1 MNPILRKS
9 STLGKIILKPLD
21 LSLGGTKFIP
31 CGPRCV
37 CLMYLD
43 LSELRSQRYYENCFR
58 EKKKEYLKIYIFI
71 KYINDRL
78 RTL

>member
-21 LSLGGTKFIP
+21 LSDGGKKFLP
-31 CGPRCV
+31 CSLRCV

-43 LSELRSQRYYENCFR
+43 LSELRSQRYYENCSR
-58 EKKKEYLKIYIFI
+58 EKKRILKNIYIH
-71 KYINDRL
+71 
-78 RTL
+78 